1 MGYSRIYLV
10 DDDDGVLLS
19 TQALLELFELKATLY
34 SSGAKLLEDV
44 ECFSSGCMIVDYEM
58 PGMSGLELIN
68 EVRARGKNFPFLL
81 VSAHATIPIAVE
93 AVKLGAVNI
102 IEKPYRADKFI
113 ENVNL
118 MLQLSRQ
125 LDDEQSAQEQQ
136 DDPRALLT
144 PREMQVLEFVV
155 QGHLS
160 KHIAA
165 LLNISCK
172 TVEVH
177 RSNITKKFKVD
188 SVAQLVG
195 RVLQLDPEVLSRN
208 SRA

>member
-1 MGYSRIYLV
+1 MGCSRIYLV
-10 DDDDGVLLS
+10 DDDDAVRLS
-19 TQALLELFELKATLY
+19 TQALLEMFGLQATLY
-34 SSGAKLLEDV
+34 SSGAAMLQDLKWING
-44 ECFSSGCMIVDYEM
+44 GCMLVDYEM
-58 PGMSGLELIN
+58 PDMSGLQLIH
-68 EVRARGKNFPFLL
+68 EVRARGKNLPFLL

-113 ENVNL
+113 ENVNT
-118 MLQLSRQ
+118 MLQLSRRM
-125 LDDEQSAQEQQ
+125 DEEQSAQEQQ
-136 DDPRALLT
+136 VDPRSLLT
-144 PREMQVLEFVV
+144 PRELQVLEFVV

-160 KHIAA
+160 KQIAA

-195 RVLQLDPEVLSRN
+195 RVLQIDPEMLNKS
-208 SRA
+208 SLA